1 MINIVL
7 WLVVGGALGWL
18 ATIGMQIDVPQGVQ
32 IDAQQALSLNMGVGL
47 VGGFLGGVLFSL
59 LGDAGSPL
67 AARTFSLG
75 ALSVAFSGAVLLLAI
90 VTMIRRGTV
99 RSS

>member
-18 ATIGMQIDVPQGVQ
+18 ATIGMQIGAQQSVQ
-32 IDAQQALSLNMGVGL
+32 IDAQKALLFNMGAGL
-47 VGGFLGGVLFSL
+47 GGAFLGGVLFNL
-59 LGDAGSPL
+59 LGDDRSPL
-67 AARTFSLG
+67 ADRAFSLG
-75 ALSVAFSGAVLLLAI
+75 ALFVALIGAALLLAI
-90 VTMIRRGTV
+90 VTMVRRRTV

>member
-1 MINIVL
+1 M
-7 WLVVGGALGWL
+7 
-18 ATIGMQIDVPQGVQ
+18 DPQQV
-32 IDAQQALSLNMGVGL
+32 DSNHSFMLLNMGVGL

-59 LGDAGSPL
+59 FGDDGSPL

-75 ALSVAFSGAVLLLAI
+75 ALFVALSRAVLLLAI
-90 VTMIRRGTV
+90 VTMVRRGRV

>member
-18 ATIGMQIDVPQGVQ
+18 ASIGMQIDASQGVQ
-32 IDAQQALSLNMGVGL
+32 IDAQQALLFNMGVGL
-47 VGGFLGGVLFSL
+47 GGAFLGGVLFSL
-59 LGDAGSPL
+59 LGDDGSPL

-75 ALSVAFSGAVLLLAI
+75 ALLVASSGAALLLAI
-90 VTMIRRGTV
+90 IAMVRRRTV